1 MNGNFSGTGVA
12 LITPFKSDL
21 SIDFEAL
28 KRITERCITGG
39 CEFLVILGT
48 TGESV
53 VLSAEEKSDVI
64 KTILN
69 VNKQRV
75 PAVLGIGG
83 NDTASVIKQLKSIPE
98 GIDAILSVTPYYN
111 KPSQEGLFQH
121 YKAVCEA
128 SPLPIILYNV
138 PGRTGVNMTADTTLR
153 IINACSNAI
162 AIKEASGNADQCF
175 KIMKNA
181 PEGFVL
187 LSGDDNMTLPLVALG
202 ATGVISTVANS
213 VPATYS
219 EMVRQAIAGNFA
231 EARRLHRLTF
241 ELVNQIFA
249 DGSPAGVKEALA
261 HQGLCHNRV
270 RLPLANVNAT
280 VAQNIKQQVDLINE

>member
-21 SIDFEAL
+21 TIDFEAL
-28 KRITERCITGG
+28 KTITERCITGG

-53 VLSAEEKSDVI
+53 VLSHEEKKEVI
-64 KTILN
+64 NTILT
-69 VNKQRV
+69 VNNKRR
-75 PAVLGIGG
+75 PTVLGIGG
-83 NDTASVIKQLKSIPE
+83 NDTAAVFSQVKGVPE

-111 KPSQEGLFQH
+111 KPSQEGLYQH

-128 SPLPIILYNV
+128 SPIPVILYNV

-153 IINACSNAI
+153 IINDCPNAI

-175 KIMKNA
+175 KIMMNA
-181 PEGFVL
+181 PKGFVL
-187 LSGDDNMTLPLVALG
+187 LSGDDNMTLPLIALG
-202 ATGVISTVANS
+202 AKGVISTVANT

-219 EMVRQAIAGNFA
+219 EMVRKSLSGDYA
-231 EARRLHRLTF
+231 EARRLHGLTF

-261 HQGLCHNRV
+261 YQGICLRNV
-270 RLPLANVNAT
+270 RLPLARVNDT
-280 VAQNIKQQVDLINE
+280 VAQNIKHQIDFIKE